1 MAPGGKVA
9 VVLCL
14 DVGLTM
20 SSSSPGEE
28 SSLDQAKKIMTKFV
42 QRQVFAESKDEIAV
56 VLFGTNGTSNGLA
69 SEDQYQNIT
78 VHRSLML
85 PDFDLLEDIQDVI
98 KAGSKQA
105 DFLDAVI
112 VCMDLLQKQTIGKK
126 FEKRHIE
133 LFTDLCSPV
142 SEDQLGIIIANL
154 KKTETSLQFFLPFPV
169 SAEDE
174 SGDASA
180 SVPAHMN
187 RNSFPIKGLTE
198 QQKQGIDVVKKLMY
212 TLDEEG
218 GLEEIYTF
226 RESLERLSMFKKMER
241 KPMPWPCQLTIGP
254 DLSIRIVAYK
264 SVTEERVKKLWAI
277 VDAKTLR
284 KEDVRKETVYCLND
298 DDETEVQKDDTIQGF
313 RYGSDIVPFSKEDE
327 EQMRYKTEGKCFSVL
342 GFTKSSQIQRHY
354 YMGNQSLKVFAA
366 KHDKNAAVAFSA
378 LVRALDE
385 LKVVAIVRYAY
396 DRRSNP
402 QIGVAFPYI
411 KDAYECLI
419 YVQLPYME
427 DLRQY
432 VFSSLKNS
440 KKWVPTEDQLSAV
453 DSLIDSMN
461 LVHEDGETFEDL
473 FKPSKIPNPHFQRL
487 YQIETLAF
495 GQKELVEN
503 WGYLQLLI
511 LCPITFLCI
520 VASSSVPNQ
529 CLQHKAFHPDK
540 PLPPI
545 EQHLLEMLE
554 MPRVVRERCQAPL
567 ERVKALFP
575 LKEVGKKKEEKT
587 AQDIFKDKLFLLDEA
602 GSESFEQKI
611 NELHSGKNTDGLR
624 IFGATECLEYLVNSG
639 GDTVAVQDTLGTSVE
654 EEPSLKKP
662 KIEDEEGSFS
672 IMKLAEGSIT
682 SVGSVNPAEDFQ
694 ILVRK
699 KNADFKDVSQQL
711 IHRID
716 QFLENKGSQYY
727 MKGIDCIR
735 VFREE
740 AMKLSKVQCFNDF
753 LRALK
758 SKLEDKAL
766 SDFWEIMVQDRI
778 SLITKDEAE
787 ESSVTGE
794 EAEKFLAP
802 KEQKN
807 ETLPST
813 DEGGDV
819 DDLECE
825 LKKNILQYGL
835 WEVENIQ
842 RYYTRKYDYIKYV
855 QRQVEIDGLKHCSAH
870 RDGLLEIEDREDFKG
885 HSMCCEQTAPDLAS
899 LTTKESFLNGKDM
912 DCTEEDGLNLAV
924 FTKRQDSKNGRAWKL
939 EASTDV
945 SVGKNSLGN

>member
-1 MAPGGKVA
+1 VA
-9 VVLCL
+9 IVLCL
-14 DVGLTM
+14 DVGFTM
-20 SSSSPGEE
+20 SSSSPGKE

-42 QRQVFAESKDEIAV
+42 QRQVFAESKDEVAV
-56 VLFGTNGTSNGLA
+56 VLFGSNGTRNDLA
-69 SEDQYQNIT
+69 SGDQYQNIT

-85 PDFDLLEDIQDVI
+85 PDFDLLEDIQDAI
-98 KAGSKQA
+98 KAGSAQA
-105 DFLDAVI
+105 DFLDAII
-112 VCMDLLQKQTIGKK
+112 VCMDLLQKETIGKK
-126 FEKRHIE
+126 YEKRHIE
-133 LFTDLCSPV
+133 LFTDLSSPV
-142 SEDQLGIIIANL
+142 SEDQLEIIIANL
-154 KKTETSLQFFLPFPV
+154 KKTGISLQFFLPFPV
-169 SAEDE
+169 GVDDR
-174 SGDASA
+174 SGDTST
-180 SVPAHMN
+180 SLPAHMH
-187 RNSFPIKGLTE
+187 RNSFPGNSLTE
-198 QQKQGIDVVKKLMY
+198 QQKQGIDVVRKLMY

-226 RESLERLSMFKKMER
+226 RESLERLSMFKKIER

-254 DLSIRIVAYK
+254 NLSIRIVAYK
-264 SVTEERVKKLWAI
+264 SVTEERVKKLWMI

-284 KEDVRKETVYCLND
+284 KEDVQKETVYCLND

-313 RYGSDIVPFSKEDE
+313 RYGSDIIPFSKEDE
-327 EQMRYKTEGKCFSVL
+327 EQMKYKTEGKCFSVL
-342 GFTKSSQIQRHY
+342 GFTRSSQIQRHY
-354 YMGNQSLKVFAA
+354 YMGNQALKVFAA
-366 KHDKNAAVAFSA
+366 KDDENAAVAFSA

-385 LKVVAIVRYAY
+385 LKLVAIVRYAY
-396 DRRSNP
+396 DRRCNP

-432 VFSSLKNS
+432 VFSSLNR
-440 KKWVPTEDQLSAV
+440 KKCLPTADQLSAV

-473 FKPSKIPNPHFQRL
+473 FKPSKIPNPQFQRF
-487 YQIETLAF
+487 Y
-495 GQKELVEN
+495 
-503 WGYLQLLI
+503 
-511 LCPITFLCI
+511 
-520 VASSSVPNQ
+520 Q

-554 MPRVVRERCQAPL
+554 MPCVVRERCQAPL

-587 AQDIFKDKLFLLDEA
+587 AQDIFKE
-602 GSESFEQKI
+602 
-611 NELHSGKNTDGLR
+611 NEDG
-624 IFGATECLEYLVNSG
+624 
-639 GDTVAVQDTLGTSVE
+639 
-654 EEPSLKKP
+654 PSLKKP
-662 KIEDEEGSFS
+662 KIEDEEESFS
-672 IMKLAEGSIT
+672 IMKLAEGNIT
-682 SVGSVNPAEDFQ
+682 SVGSVNPAEDFR

-711 IHRID
+711 INRID

-740 AMKLSKVQCFNDF
+740 AMKMSKVQCFNDF
-753 LRALK
+753 LQALK
-758 SKLEDKAL
+758 SKLEDKTLA
-766 SDFWEIMVQDRI
+766 DFWEIMIQDRI

-807 ETLPST
+807 ETLPPT

-819 DDLECE
+819 DDL
-825 LKKNILQYGL
+825 
-835 WEVENIQ
+835 V
-842 RYYTRKYDYIKYV
+842 
-855 QRQVEIDGLKHCSAH
+855 
-870 RDGLLEIEDREDFKG
+870 
-885 HSMCCEQTAPDLAS
+885 
-899 LTTKESFLNGKDM
+899 
-912 DCTEEDGLNLAV
+912 
-924 FTKRQDSKNGRAWKL
+924 
-939 EASTDV
+939 STI
-945 SVGKNSLGN
+945 

>member
-1 MAPGGKVA
+1 LTLSFQVA

-42 QRQVFAESKDEIAV
+42 QRQVFAESKDEVAV

-98 KAGSKQA
+98 KAGSEQA
-105 DFLDAVI
+105 DFLDAII

-126 FEKRHIE
+126 YAKRHIE
-133 LFTDLCSPV
+133 LFTDLNSPV

-154 KKTETSLQFFLPFPV
+154 KKTGTSLQFFLPFPV
-169 SAEDE
+169 SVDDG
-174 SGDASA
+174 SRDASA
-180 SVPAHMN
+180 SVHAHMD
-187 RNSFPIKGLTE
+187 RNSFPRKGLTV

-254 DLSIRIVAYK
+254 NLSIRIVAYK
-264 SVTEERVKKLWAI
+264 SVTEERVKKLWTI

-284 KEDVRKETVYCLND
+284 KEDLKKETVYCLND

-327 EQMRYKTEGKCFSVL
+327 EQMKYKTEGKCFSVL
-342 GFTKSSQIQRHY
+342 GFTRSSQIQRHY
-354 YMGNQSLKVFAA
+354 YMGNQALKVFAA
-366 KHDKNAAVAFSA
+366 KGDKEAAVAFSA

-419 YVQLPYME
+419 YVQLPFME

-440 KKWVPTEDQLSAV
+440 KKWVPTVDQLSAI
-453 DSLIDSMN
+453 DSLMDSMS
-461 LVHEDGETFEDL
+461 LVHDDGETFEDL
-473 FKPSKIPNPHFQRL
+473 FNPSKIPNPYFQRL
-487 YQIETLAF
+487 Y
-495 GQKELVEN
+495 
-503 WGYLQLLI
+503 
-511 LCPITFLCI
+511 
-520 VASSSVPNQ
+520 Q

-554 MPRVVRERCQAPL
+554 MPSVIRERCQAPL

-587 AQDIFKDKLFLLDEA
+587 AQDIFKD
-602 GSESFEQKI
+602 
-611 NELHSGKNTDGLR
+611 NED
-624 IFGATECLEYLVNSG
+624 
-639 GDTVAVQDTLGTSVE
+639 
-654 EEPSLKKP
+654 EPSLKKP

-682 SVGSVNPAEDFQ
+682 SVGSVNPAEDFR

-711 IHRID
+711 INRID

-753 LRALK
+753 LQALK

-807 ETLPST
+807 ETLPPT

-819 DDLECE
+819 DDL
-825 LKKNILQYGL
+825 
-835 WEVENIQ
+835 V
-842 RYYTRKYDYIKYV
+842 
-855 QRQVEIDGLKHCSAH
+855 
-870 RDGLLEIEDREDFKG
+870 
-885 HSMCCEQTAPDLAS
+885 
-899 LTTKESFLNGKDM
+899 
-912 DCTEEDGLNLAV
+912 
-924 FTKRQDSKNGRAWKL
+924 
-939 EASTDV
+939 STI
-945 SVGKNSLGN
+945 

>member
-1 MAPGGKVA
+1 QVA

-42 QRQVFAESKDEIAV
+42 QRQVFAESKDEVAV

-85 PDFDLLEDIQDVI
+85 PDFDLLEDIQNVI

-105 DFLDAVI
+105 DFLDAII
-112 VCMDLLQKQTIGKK
+112 VCMDLLQRQTIGKK
-126 FEKRHIE
+126 YQKRHIE
-133 LFTDLCSPV
+133 LFTDLSSPV

-154 KKTETSLQFFLPFPV
+154 KKTGTSLQFFLPFPV
-169 SAEDE
+169 SGDASDDG

-180 SVPAHMN
+180 SVHAHMH
-187 RNSFPIKGLTE
+187 RSSFPRKGLTE
-198 QQKQGIDVVKKLMY
+198 QQKQGIDVVRKLMY

-226 RESLERLSMFKKMER
+226 SESLERLSMFKKIER
-241 KPMPWPCQLTIGP
+241 KPMPWPCELTIGP
-254 DLSIRIVAYK
+254 NLSIRIVAYK
-264 SVTEERVKKLWAI
+264 SVTEEKVKKLWAV
-277 VDAKTLR
+277 VDAKTHR
-284 KEDVRKETVYCLND
+284 KEDVQKETVYCLND

-327 EQMRYKTEGKCFSVL
+327 EQMKYKTEGKCFSVL
-342 GFTKSSQIQRHY
+342 GFARSSQIQRHY
-354 YMGNQSLKVFAA
+354 YMGNQTLKVFAA
-366 KHDKNAAVAFSA
+366 KGDESAAVAFSA

-385 LKVVAIVRYAY
+385 LKVVAVVRYAY
-396 DRRSNP
+396 DRRCNP
-402 QIGVAFPYI
+402 QIGVAFPCV

-440 KKWVPTEDQLSAV
+440 KKYTPTVDQLSAV

-473 FKPSKIPNPHFQRL
+473 FNPSKIPNPHFQRL
-487 YQIETLAF
+487 Y
-495 GQKELVEN
+495 
-503 WGYLQLLI
+503 
-511 LCPITFLCI
+511 
-520 VASSSVPNQ
+520 Q

-545 EQHLLEMLE
+545 DQHLLEMLE
-554 MPRVVRERCQAPL
+554 MPSVVRERCQAPL

-575 LKEVGKKKEEKT
+575 LKEVGKKKEEKS
-587 AQDIFKDKLFLLDEA
+587 AQEIFKD
-602 GSESFEQKI
+602 
-611 NELHSGKNTDGLR
+611 NED
-624 IFGATECLEYLVNSG
+624 
-639 GDTVAVQDTLGTSVE
+639 
-654 EEPSLKKP
+654 EPSLKKP

-672 IMKLAEGSIT
+672 IMKLAEGNIT
-682 SVGSVNPAEDFQ
+682 SVGSVNPADDFR

-711 IHRID
+711 INRID

-727 MKGIDCIR
+727 MKGINCIR

-753 LRALK
+753 LQALK

-807 ETLPST
+807 EAPPPT

-819 DDLECE
+819 DDL
-825 LKKNILQYGL
+825 
-835 WEVENIQ
+835 V
-842 RYYTRKYDYIKYV
+842 
-855 QRQVEIDGLKHCSAH
+855 
-870 RDGLLEIEDREDFKG
+870 
-885 HSMCCEQTAPDLAS
+885 
-899 LTTKESFLNGKDM
+899 
-912 DCTEEDGLNLAV
+912 
-924 FTKRQDSKNGRAWKL
+924 
-939 EASTDV
+939 STI
-945 SVGKNSLGN
+945 